1 MLAEDHLMHNEQHDL
16 SHEFPEYRDR
26 IHTLKAESAHFRN
39 LFDQY
44 HEIDRRVHRADTD
57 VEPLSDEHA
66 EELKKRR
73 LLLKDELYALLK
85 AHAGD

>member
-1 MLAEDHLMHNEQHDL
+1 MHNEQHDL

-26 IHTLKAESAHFRN
+26 IHALKLESEHFRR
-39 LFDQY
+39 LADEY
-44 HEIDRRVHRADTD
+44 HALDRQVHRAETD
-57 VEPLSDEHA
+57 VEPLADEHL

-85 AHAGD
+85 ATPHQTPDRGQR

>member
-1 MLAEDHLMHNEQHDL
+1 MHNEQHHDL

-26 IHTLKAESAHFRN
+26 IHTLKLENAHFRG
-39 LFDQY
+39 LFDEY
-44 HEIDRRVHRADTD
+44 HLIDKQVHRADTD

-73 LLLKDELYALLK
+73 VQLKDELYAMLK
-85 AHAGD
+85 SS

>member
-1 MLAEDHLMHNEQHDL
+1 MHNEQHDL

-26 IHTLKAESAHFRN
+26 IHTLKMESAHFRT
-39 LFDQY
+39 LFDEY
-44 HEIDRRVHRADTD
+44 HNLDRQVHRADTD

-73 LLLKDELYALLK
+73 LKLKDELYALLK
-85 AHAGD
+85 ADSKPAT